1 MKYIKTFEG
10 FSINEDSSNI
20 GGIFSLVN
28 GEISKLSEEERQK
41 LMDDAK
47 SIADKLG
54 VSLEELQ
61 NPEVA
66 VKAMIEESE
75 NIEAPIEEGWAS
87 DSWEWI
93 KSKSATWYKTLARVI
108 GFGGAFT
115 SFATAIAASA
125 IGGAERSSLA
135 LYLRDLTGVGE
146 LDRNT
151 QAAVFMAGLAGIALS
166 VVAGVVLSNKA
177 DDIEKSAKYGTKF

>member
-10 FSINEDSSNI
+10 FSINEDASNI
-20 GGIFSLVN
+20 GGVFSLIN

-47 SIADKLG
+47 AIADKLG
-54 VSLEELQ
+54 VSLEQLQ
-61 NPEVA
+61 DPEFA
-66 VKAMIEESE
+66 AKAMIEESE

-115 SFATAIAASA
+115 SFATAITAAC

-135 LYLRDLTGVGE
+135 LYLRDLTGIGE
-146 LDRNT
+146 FDRNT
-151 QAAVFMAGLAGIALS
+151 QAAIFMAGLAGIALS

-177 DDIEKSAKYGTKF
+177 DDIEKSTKYGTKF

>member
-10 FSINEDSSNI
+10 FSINEDASNI
-20 GGIFSLVN
+20 GGVFSLVN
-28 GEISKLSEEERQK
+28 GEISKLSEEEKQK

-47 SIADKLG
+47 AIADKLG
-54 VSLEELQ
+54 ISLEELQ

-66 VKAMIEESE
+66 VKAMIEETE
-75 NIEAPIEEGWAS
+75 NIEAPIEEGWLS
-87 DSWEWI
+87 DSWDWL
-93 KSKSATWYKTLARVI
+93 KSKSATWYRTMARVV

-115 SFATAIAASA
+115 SLATAIAAA
-125 IGGAERSSLA
+125 CIGGAERNSLS

-166 VVAGVVLSNKA
+166 VIAGVVLSNKA
-177 DDIEKSAKYGTKF
+177 DDVERAAKYGTKF

>member
-10 FSINEDSSNI
+10 FSINEDASNI

-47 SIADKLG
+47 AISNKLG
-54 VSLEELQ
+54 VSLEQLK

-66 VKAMIEESE
+66 VKAMIEETE
-75 NIEAPIEEGWAS
+75 NIEVSIEEGWLS
-87 DSWEWI
+87 DSWDWL
-93 KSKSATWYKTLARVI
+93 KGKSASWYRTVSRVV

-115 SFATAIAASA
+115 SLATAIAAAA
-125 IGGAERSSLA
+125 IGSAERNSFS

-151 QAAVFMAGLAGIALS
+151 QAAVFMAGLAGVAISIIAGIAL
-166 VVAGVVLSNKA
+166 GNKA
-177 DDIEKSAKYGTKF
+177 DDLEQAAKYGTKF